1 MPNGRSVACE
11 SWRNSGRLP
20 ITFES
25 SRPKTPMETGF
36 GYSTTWQAMAHRVAI
51 GRDDAQTI
59 NMTSLDNLLTRNRAW
74 ATRIRQADPDFFY
87 RLAHQQS
94 PHYLWIG
101 CSDSRVPSTQLV
113 DLAPGEMFV
122 HRNVANVVAHTD
134 LNCLSVIQY
143 AVEVLKVEHII
154 VCGHY
159 GCGGVQAAI
168 AKRELGL
175 IDNWL
180 GHVQDVIE
188 KHKGVVERI
197 EGEAER
203 VRMVCELNVI
213 EQVVN
218 VCQTTIVRDAWLKGQ
233 EFRVEGLVYGLEDGL
248 LRELGMSGHRQ
259 EEIEASYGEAVRNA
273 LERGLGMGNDE

>member
-1 MPNGRSVACE
+1 MSEHPL
-11 SWRNSGRLP
+11 W
-20 ITFES
+20 
-25 SRPKTPMETGF
+25 
-36 GYSTTWQAMAHRVAI
+36 
-51 GRDDAQTI
+51 QTI
-59 NMTSLDNLLTRNRAW
+59 VMRSLDNLLTRNKAW
-74 ATRIRQADPDFFY
+74 ATRIRRADPDFFY

-134 LNCLSVIQY
+134 VNCLSVIQY

-159 GCGGVQAAI
+159 GCGGVQAAL
-168 AKRELGL
+168 AKSKLGL

-180 GHVQDVIE
+180 IHVQDVIQ
-188 KHKGVVERI
+188 KHRSVVEGI
-197 EGEAER
+197 VGEAER
-203 VRMVCELNVI
+203 VRRVCELNVI

-218 VCQTTIVRDAWLKGQ
+218 VCQTTMVGDAWGRGQ
-233 EFRVEGLVYGLEDGL
+233 ELTVDGLIYGLEDGL
-248 LRELGMSGHRQ
+248 LRELGISVSSKGEIATGYEKALRNVIERQ
-259 EEIEASYGEAVRNA
+259 
-273 LERGLGMGNDE
+273 DT